1 MLDSI
6 IYSVNNI
13 MPMFIIVVFG
23 AILGKIG
30 FVNEG
35 FLSVCDKLVFK
46 ITLPC
51 MLFIE
56 IVSAEAVAFN
66 PKLIGFCIAA
76 VVVCLVLACL
86 IVPLFIKDNA
96 KRGAFIQGIYRS
108 NAAIIGLTMAENLF
122 PETGTATMST
132 VMPFVVV
139 LFNGF
144 AAVLL
149 SIYAPANAKLKPKA
163 LTISILKS
171 VVTNPLII
179 SIVLALLWKL
189 TGLTLPT
196 VADKSLNYLA
206 DMSMPLALIS
216 LGASFKAES
225 LRGRFGL
232 AVISSTLKTAV
243 VPAAVVLAAIP
254 FGFRG
259 VELGTIFILF
269 GGPAAVSSYIMA
281 KQMKSDHELAGQI
294 LLISTLM
301 SVLTL
306 FAGTLI
312 LKQTGLI

>member
-1 MLDSI
+1 MLESI
-6 IYSVNNI
+6 LYSVNNI
-13 MPMFIIVVFG
+13 MPMFIIVIFG
-23 AILGKIG
+23 ALLGKYK

-51 MLFIE
+51 MLFVE
-56 IVSAEAVAFN
+56 IVSAESVAFN
-66 PKLIGFCIAA
+66 PSLIGYCIAA
-76 VVVCLVLACL
+76 VLLCLILPCL
-86 IVPLFIKDNA
+86 IVPIFLKDNA
-96 KRGAFIQGIYRS
+96 KRGAFIQGVYRS
-108 NAAIIGLTMAENLF
+108 NAAIIGLTMAQNMF
-122 PETGTATMST
+122 PENGTATMST

-144 AAVLL
+144 AVVIL
-149 SIYAPANAKLKPKA
+149 SIYAPADVKLTPRQLLA
-163 LTISILKS
+163 RISKT
-171 VVTNPLII
+171 VATNPLII

-189 TGLTLPT
+189 TGISLPV

-225 LRGRFGL
+225 LRGRFKL
-232 AVISSTLKTAV
+232 ALMSSTLKTIV
-243 VPAAVVLAAIP
+243 VPAAAVLCAIP
-254 FGFRG
+254 LGFRG

-269 GGPAAVSSYIMA
+269 GGPASVSSYIMA

-294 LLISTLM
+294 LLVSTLM
-301 SVLTL
+301 SVVTL